1 MTYIVLDLEWSQ
13 PVCREKMR
21 IAGTRV
27 LQVEIIQIGAVAV
40 TDGIVSEDFFSEY
53 VRPRYYTEL
62 KGRIKKLTGI
72 TKNDLKNAHDLT
84 VVLKSFREW
93 LEKFGKD
100 VIIVTWGPDDIPTLV
115 KQCEFYERDTGWLP
129 EWFNLQPLMTRQYGI
144 DRAQITLQSAVE
156 ITGVQ
161 QELDYH
167 SAINDAYYTALVL
180 TKINDIPSEIE
191 LQKKIDYVHSNPF
204 LSLRQTS
211 EGTVKTARMNAVPR
225 LSELNRYIC
234 PVCGKP
240 ATLKSRLIWLSPMN
254 YMAVVHCNKHS
265 VKVTVRFEK
274 KADGEYR
281 WVKKYTLSEE
291 KDEELYSSLLKEKYP
306 ALPVYP
312 VDDDHVK
319 LAAGW
324 LIEAAGWK
332 GKVVGHA
339 GVHEKQALVLVNMGG
354 ATGIEIAHLANEI
367 KKSVFLQFGVWLEPE
382 VNVI

>member
-84 VVLKSFREW
+84 VVLKSFRKW

-281 WVKKYTLSEE
+281 WIKKYTLSEE
-291 KDEELYSSLLKEKYP
+291 KDEEFYSSLIKEKYP
-306 ALPVYP
+306 ALQEKSNKKIPA
-312 VDDDHVK
+312 VK
-319 LAAGW
+319 TGRKR
-324 LIEAAGWK
+324 I
-332 GKVVGHA
+332 KVKT
-339 GVHEKQALVLVNMGG
+339 ERKNVNNG
-354 ATGIEIAHLANEI
+354 
-367 KKSVFLQFGVWLEPE
+367 
-382 VNVI
+382 